1 MLQQKTLK
9 VTALLCA
16 LALSALGANRA
27 LADDDSNPG
36 SYTGTYLDSL
46 PERAEI
52 MHLHADG
59 TAGMT
64 LSDQVTSGAGGFTFS
79 DSMGSWKIVG
89 PRRLA
94 ARFLNL
100 NFNLTGAAPAYS
112 GMAVVDYDLQFAPG
126 RRTFTA
132 SCQGKIYPAG
142 QDPFAPGA
150 TGNVGTE
157 DVLYLLHRMGFETGI
172 DTPAEAAILVIA
184 VVYVIAAAFNLTESR
199 ICQIHAQALQSIKGC
214 LQRCDPCFMQ
224 PYSF

>member
-64 LSDQVTSGAGGFTFS
+64 LSDEVTFGAGGFTFS
-79 DSMGSWKIVG
+79 DSLGSWKVIG
-89 PRRLA
+89 SRHLS
-94 ARFLNL
+94 ARFVNL
-100 NFNLTGAAPAYS
+100 NFDLTGAAPAFS
-112 GMAVVDYDLQFAPG
+112 GTAVVDYDIQFAPN
-126 RRTFTA
+126 RKTFNA
-132 SCQGKIYPAG
+132 SCQGKIYATG
-142 QDPFAPGA
+142 QDPFAAGA
-150 TGNVGTE
+150 V
-157 DVLYLLHRMGFETGI
+157 
-172 DTPAEAAILVIA
+172 P
-184 VVYVIAAAFNLTESR
+184 LTEFDCAYLSG
-199 ICQIHAQALQSIKGC
+199 HPY
-214 LQRCDPCFMQ
+214 QRVPL
-224 PYSF
+224 P

>member
-1 MLQQKTLK
+1 MKIGEQALYG
-9 VTALLCA
+9 TALIGV
-16 LALSALGANRA
+16 LAITGFAASRARADGDGDGSYAGTYSAS
-27 LADDDSNPG
+27 LAD
-36 SYTGTYLDSL
+36 
-46 PERAEI
+46 RAEI
-52 MHLHADG
+52 MHIHEDG
-59 TAGMT
+59 TAGIT
-64 LSDQVTSGAGGFTFS
+64 LSDQVTAGAGGFTFS

-150 TGNVGTE
+150 TPVVTF
-157 DVLYLLHRMGFETGI
+157 DCAYLSGHPYRRM
-172 DTPAEAAILVIA
+172 PL
-184 VVYVIAAAFNLTESR
+184 
-199 ICQIHAQALQSIKGC
+199 
-214 LQRCDPCFMQ
+214 P
-224 PYSF
+224 